1 MLPVRKPIAII
12 DLLRKR
18 ALIVLTL
25 LFLLAGFIPAIAFAE
40 ISRPAPKDQPTVV
53 TADIYI
59 LDIDEVNTASQ
70 SFDANVFI
78 ELSWQDP
85 RLVHKG
91 EGKEVKQYGEI
102 WSPQIVITNMQRTWK
117 TYPDRLMVSPNGTVS
132 YTQRYWG
139 SFSQPLRLKDFP
151 FDRQNF
157 TIQLATTA
165 YTPDELQIVAKPE
178 NGIADNLSVADWTVT
193 NFRSSDEPFS
203 ISTSSLKL
211 ASITAVVEAERKSD
225 YFLIKVILPLI
236 FIVMMSW
243 VVFWIDPKES
253 STQIS
258 VAITSML
265 TLIAYRF
272 AVGVDI
278 PKISYLTRL
287 DFFILG
293 GTVLVFTSLIEVVV
307 TSTYAKIGHVDR
319 AQRIDNWARILF
331 PVAFVVLAVQSL
343 GGYF

>member
-1 MLPVRKPIAII
+1 MLSAEQQTNISARFGRRARLCIA
-12 DLLRKR
+12 LLGL
-18 ALIVLTL
+18 LICFAPTL
-25 LFLLAGFIPAIAFAE
+25 VVADF
-40 ISRPAPKDQPTVV
+40 SRPAPTDQPTIV

-70 SFDANVFI
+70 SFEANVFI

-91 EGKEVKQYGEI
+91 EGKAVRKYGEI
-102 WSPQIVITNMQRTWK
+102 WSPQVQIANMQRTWK

-157 TIQLATTA
+157 TIQLITATH
-165 YTPDELQIVAKPE
+165 TPEEVQFLPSPE
-178 NGIADNLSVADWTVT
+178 NGISDNLSVADWTIT
-193 NFRSSDEPFS
+193 SFRTTDETFNLSSS
-203 ISTSSLKL
+203 KVQL
-211 ASITAVVEAERKSD
+211 ASITAVVEAKRKSD

-243 VVFWIDPKES
+243 VVFWIDPQES
-253 STQIS
+253 GTQIS
-258 VAITSML
+258 VAVTSML

-272 AVGVDI
+272 AIGADL

-287 DFFILG
+287 DFVILG
-293 GTVLVFTSLIEVVV
+293 CTVLVFASLVEVVI
-307 TSTYAKIGHVDR
+307 TSTYAKIGRIEV
-319 AQRIDNWARILF
+319 AQRIDHWSRVLF
-331 PVAFVVLAVQSL
+331 PLAFCVLTVQSL
-343 GGYF
+343 GGFF